1 MDRKRKRN
9 ENNNVNPTKRKIATK
24 NINKIAASITQQN
37 ANIVNRFKKNATTN
51 NTGKTVTLS
60 PLENNE
66 ILEMNIANRTI
77 EDSKLGMTS
86 AAYENIPVKSS
97 VQRPPTVTPDTKM
110 KLFKSFLKFC
120 NNNKNLGINSATLN
134 QIIAKHTSSSVVKQ
148 TKKRRV
154 PKYIQ
159 ARKTRSLQM
168 ASTRANITVGGK

>member
-9 ENNNVNPTKRKIATK
+9 ENNV
-24 NINKIAASITQQN
+24 NKIAASIEQQN

-51 NTGKTVTLS
+51 NTGKTVTLG

-97 VQRPPTVTPDTKM
+97 VQRPPTVTPDTKK

-134 QIIAKHTSSSVVKQ
+134 QIINNHTNSSVVKRKGIIYKAIRNPIKNI
-148 TKKRRV
+148 KKV
-154 PKYIQ
+154 
-159 ARKTRSLQM
+159 RKGIIHKPRG
-168 ASTRANITVGGK
+168 ITVGGGN